1 MLALEIVFWASA
13 GLIVYAYIGYPVV
26 LFVLSSAS
34 QMIRD
39 LRFIFNRAD
48 RRTFHRT
55 EEDWPG
61 VSIVIAAYNEEDVIA
76 ARIEN
81 CLALDYPRERLE
93 ILVGS
98 DGSTDATNQIVASYA
113 DRGVKLANFT
123 DRGGKISVLN
133 RLVPMA
139 THEFVLLSDANTM
152 YDPGAARHLVKHF
165 ADKDVGAVEGELTYQ
180 SLSPDHKGETTYWR
194 YEVML
199 KFMENKLGAILGAH
213 GAIYAIRKS
222 LFSPVPGNTIVDDF
236 VIPLKIAEK
245 GYKRIYSP
253 EARAFEHTAPSLK
266 AELVRRERIAAGNFQ
281 AILMLWRLLNPLRGY
296 IAFTF
301 FSHKILR
308 WTAPFF
314 MLSALAANVALAVLG
329 PRGGLY
335 TWLLVPQIAFYATA
349 WLGSW
354 PGLWPRI
361 RRLCA
366 TQYYFVSMN
375 VAMFRGF
382 IKFVRGSQQV
392 TWKKIKRY
400 QE

>member
-152 YDPGAARHLVKHF
+152 YDPGAV
-165 ADKDVGAVEGELTYQ
+165 
-180 SLSPDHKGETTYWR
+180 
-194 YEVML
+194 
-199 KFMENKLGAILGAH
+199 
-213 GAIYAIRKS
+213 
-222 LFSPVPGNTIVDDF
+222 
-236 VIPLKIAEK
+236 
-245 GYKRIYSP
+245 
-253 EARAFEHTAPSLK
+253 
-266 AELVRRERIAAGNFQ
+266 
-281 AILMLWRLLNPLRGY
+281 
-296 IAFTF
+296 
-301 FSHKILR
+301 
-308 WTAPFF
+308 
-314 MLSALAANVALAVLG
+314 
-329 PRGGLY
+329 
-335 TWLLVPQIAFYATA
+335 
-349 WLGSW
+349 
-354 PGLWPRI
+354 
-361 RRLCA
+361 
-366 TQYYFVSMN
+366 
-375 VAMFRGF
+375 
-382 IKFVRGSQQV
+382 
-392 TWKKIKRY
+392 
-400 QE
+400 